1 MVHTN
6 TALKIEE
13 QEKEV
18 ETSPLNQ
25 LTSYT
30 STDMKTVNDT
40 IMSQMQSDVPLI
52 PQLAGY
58 LIASGGK
65 RIRPL
70 LTLAT
75 TRLIDTDIDKSAV
88 LATAVEF
95 IHTATLLHDDVVDE
109 STERRGKK
117 AANLIFGNQEAVLV
131 GDFLFSKAFQLMVKA
146 NSIEILR
153 ILSEASA
160 IIAEGEVLQLQHQR
174 DISISMDT
182 YKEIIKSK
190 TAALFAASCEV
201 SGAIAENEQ
210 VQIALRDYGYN
221 LGMTFQITDDTLDY
235 DADQKALGKTLGDDF
250 REGKITAPV
259 LYAIETASDEEKAF
273 WQRTIVD
280 GDTKDGDFGNALSL
294 IKNHDALEKSK
305 DLARYYA
312 DKAQDSISKIEAI
325 SSVNSDILSILKSIP
340 TYIIQR
346 DK

>member
-6 TALKIEE
+6 TALQIEE
-13 QEKEV
+13 QEAQV
-18 ETSPLNQ
+18 SPLDQ
-25 LTSYT
+25 LTEYL
-30 STDMKTVNDT
+30 STDMKTVNET
-40 IMSQMQSDVPLI
+40 IMSQMQSEVPLI

-109 STERRGKK
+109 SLERRGKK

-146 NSIEILR
+146 DSIEILR

-174 DISISMDT
+174 DISISMDI
-182 YKEIIKSK
+182 YKEIIRSK

-201 SGAIAENEQ
+201 SGALAEDK
-210 VQIALRDYGYN
+210 QIQSALRDYGYN

-235 DADQKALGKTLGDDF
+235 DADHEALGKTIGDDF
-250 REGKITAPV
+250 REGKITAPI
-259 LYAIETASDEEKAF
+259 LYAMENASDEEKEF
-273 WQRTIVD
+273 WNRTIVKQD
-280 GDTKDGDFGNALSL
+280 IKDSDFENALSL
-294 IKNHDALEKSK
+294 INKHNALEKSK
-305 DLARYYA
+305 NLAAEYA
-312 DKAQDSISKIEAI
+312 QQARK
-325 SSVNSDILSILKSIP
+325 SILNIEETTQVNKDISN
-340 TYIIQR
+340 TLLTLLDFIIQR
-346 DK
+346 DR